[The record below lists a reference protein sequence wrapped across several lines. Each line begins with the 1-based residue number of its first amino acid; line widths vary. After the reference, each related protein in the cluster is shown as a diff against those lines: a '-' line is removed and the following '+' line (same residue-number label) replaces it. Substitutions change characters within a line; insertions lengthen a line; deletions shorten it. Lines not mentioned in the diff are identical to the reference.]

1 MIHGPDRAEKIH
13 HIDGFVGPG
22 KSLNKME
29 GYSWENRTKW
39 RIFQQAT
46 FDCRRANMWF
56 SFVSLVKQIWGNIS
70 VIEQIYTY
78 FTFCKLWR
86 AISGDMM
93 KHIW

>member
-1 MIHGPDRAEKIH
+1 
-13 HIDGFVGPG
+13 
-22 KSLNKME
+22 
-29 GYSWENRTKW
+29 
-39 RIFQQAT
+39 
-46 FDCRRANMWF
+46 MWF
-56 SFVSLVKQIWGNIS
+56 SFVSLVKQIWGTIS